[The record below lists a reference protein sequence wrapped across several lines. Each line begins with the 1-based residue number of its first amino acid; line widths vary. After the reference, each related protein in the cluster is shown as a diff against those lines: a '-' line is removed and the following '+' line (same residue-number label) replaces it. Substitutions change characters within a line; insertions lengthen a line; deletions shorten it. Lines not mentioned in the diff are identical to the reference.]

1 MNVTRRL
8 TGPAVLLALC
18 LVLGSAA
25 GVYAQAAAS
34 QDQGAGKQPYTMA
47 EYNSY
52 KACADDKVPASQIK
66 CLDDFVS
73 KYPNSALLIYV
84 YPLYYQ
90 GYGAQKNY
98 AKVIENADK
107 LLALGDKVDAPT
119 RLQAYNIRLGA
130 WTALPAADQP
140 AGAAAAR
147 DAAAKALKTLDEIKK
162 PDNVSDADF
171 AKSKQP
177 YIIFFN
183 NTGAQASVL
192 LKDFPG
198 AMTFYKAILAVNPD
212 EPVTHYNMGKAYL
225 AMNPPKQLDAFWS
238 IAKAITSKAATDA
251 QKKQLNP
258 YLKKLILAYQG
269 GTVCDSLSDSE
280 YSELLQ
286 LAGSSADRP
295 ESYKLLSAADLDAA
309 RKDMTIASVITDLKA
324 GGDKAKVTWFASC
337 GLEFPDV
344 PGKLLAVTPAASTAD
359 PVILRMAFVT
369 SQAEFDAATTPNM
382 EVKVLGQPEAGKLE
396 KDSAPRFTGTLESF
410 DPEPA
415 FMLHWDKAKVNPED
429 LPKGDKPSTKKPP
442 VRRPAPKK
450 PSN

>member
-140 AGAAAAR
+140 AGAAAGR
-147 DAAAKALKTLDEIKK
+147 DAAARALKTLDEIKK
-162 PDNVSDADF
+162 PDNVSDPDF

-225 AMNPPKQLDAFWS
+225 AMNPPKQLEAFWS

-344 PGKLLAVTPAASTAD
+344 PGKLLVVTPAASTAD
-359 PVILRMAFVT
+359 PVILRVAFVT

-382 EVKVLGQPEAGKLE
+382 EVKVVGQPEAGKLE
-396 KDSAPRFTGTLESF
+396 KDSAPRFTGTLESY
-410 DPEPA
+410 DPEPT

-429 LPKGDKPSTKKPP
+429 LPKGDKPATKKPP